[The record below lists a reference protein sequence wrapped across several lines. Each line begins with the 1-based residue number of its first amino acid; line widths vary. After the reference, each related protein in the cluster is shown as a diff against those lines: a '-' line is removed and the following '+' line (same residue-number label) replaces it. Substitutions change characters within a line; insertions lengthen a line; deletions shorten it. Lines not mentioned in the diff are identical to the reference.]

1 MNFQSGAESRIS
13 SPDCVSY
20 SEFDADADRHASPSV
35 CDRVFALTIVV
46 LASPLLAILSLLI
59 LLGGQRPLFFQERVG
74 YKGKIFCI
82 YKFRTMPDE
91 GWDVARKCAESSA
104 LARGQLAIFV
114 YVSVMLRKTG
124 LDELPQFANILKGD
138 MQVIGPRPLMEG
150 DFMALPE
157 RRLERCD
164 VLPGITGLA
173 QINGGQEL
181 DSESKLALDLYL
193 IKKPSLGV
201 SIKIVTRTILRI
213 LGFASATATI
223 SDMDLELARR
233 NLKDGI
239 SAAPAVGDENRQPTQ
254 GRTNAALV
262 RARAL

>member
-1 MNFQSGAESRIS
+1 MNYQGKVEKRFY
-13 SPDCVSY
+13 SPDYMSR
-20 SEFDADADRHASPSV
+20 SGSDADRPAKASIY
-35 CDRVFALTIVV
+35 DRVFALAIVV
-46 LASPLLAILSLLI
+46 LASPFLTILSLLI
-59 LLGGQRPLFFQERVG
+59 FLGGRRPIFLQERVG
-74 YKGKIFCI
+74 YKGKTFCI

-91 GWDVARKCAESSA
+91 GWDVARETAKSSA
-104 LARGQLAIFV
+104 LARGQLAIFS

-124 LDELPQFANILKGD
+124 LDELPQFVNILKSD
-138 MQVIGPRPLMEG
+138 MQVIGPRPLMKA

-157 RRLERCD
+157 RRLERCN

-201 SIKIVTRTILRI
+201 SGKIVTRTILRI

-233 NLKDGI
+233 SLKGGN
-239 SAAPAVGDENRQPTQ
+239 SATPAVGNENRRPIQVHK
-254 GRTNAALV
+254 NAAMV
-262 RARAL
+262 RTRAF